1 MIDVSTEFKT
11 QTKKVKNQ
19 DIKLEICDGELTVKE
34 IHMMPVHIFNALP
47 VWKLRARRQ
56 IIAKELRYSFD
67 GQLFKTIM
75 KQIEINIK
83 NAGDIKEKDVN
94 FKYGLFIK
102 NKYEYVNLGNYFIKD
117 IEDSKKKNEMLVTG
131 YDRMI
136 RFMKIFK
143 QSEIGLSYPCRLGK
157 LTQRIGEICDVELY
171 NTDFFN
177 SDLEVSEDFFS
188 KQDLTYRDILDK
200 IAQVTLSTIF
210 IKENK
215 LYIKSVTNEVLERLD
230 KSYVTDL
237 VIKEKFGPLNALVL
251 GRGDIEDNIEETDQK
266 SIEQNG
272 RCEIRFDENEFIE
285 FQREKVIK
293 EMFNQIK
300 GLEYY
305 AFEASDLGV
314 LWLEPGDC
322 IELGD
327 REDNFYK
334 SYYLKANITIN
345 TGIVSDSEAEMPEE
359 SNTEYKVITKE
370 EKRTLK
376 VERLAKKNEGLI
388 QDLTQETTE
397 NTEKLTKHEQTID
410 SISDKVSH
418 IEETTNTIEGN
429 KTIQL
434 GNAVAGELIELHIYG
449 NNDVFSSLKISD
461 DVVLSD
467 DLYLLGDSLIVITDS
482 KGNSKEYELGIK
494 DVLRQKDDV
503 YDEYVFKDGKAQII
517 RRINSDGTIKAKE
530 TIEDLGAFSIE
541 LSTGTNT
548 ISIKNYTAVLKAKF
562 AIQNDMTNIYAS
574 KVEMNS
580 AINQT
585 AEQVDINVNKKLE
598 SYSKTTEMNA
608 AIKLVSDNITS
619 EVNKKVGKT
628 EVGTYIQQNAEA
640 VKLAWNQISEFIQMM
655 IINNNAS
662 FAILDSNKKVLMSL
676 DKTGQ
681 HFYKSDGTTIFGDM
695 GVQKEDNDQYIAFSV
710 FADYNQ
716 KLSNG
721 MAWGIKTKSDNKFH
735 PIFYIKNFEMAEK
748 ASDAS
753 YGELVLASCNI
764 LLDGIS
770 TGIIGGNIKMY
781 ADEVNSAIQ
790 FINTDTNT
798 ILLSISTQDLESGYA
813 KIKLL
818 DNISVYKNVGGTN
831 SFRFGS
837 GNNYTLIE
845 DDGSISA
852 YGGTIRFG
860 ITGREVSFDLYVKN
874 MASIYGNLNVNGN
887 VYANNIS
894 SDRRIKDNIKDCDV
908 KALDIINKFQ
918 HKQFDK
924 KDDGKHY
931 NIGYIAQ
938 DMEQIDPNF
947 VIKREKTDT
956 LEERYYIN
964 ELPIIATL
972 SKAIQELS
980 QQVKALQNEIKVLKE
995 EKQ

>member
-1 MIDVSTEFKT
+1 MI
-11 QTKKVKNQ
+11 KKKGYATLSEIAEDICKKKGLELETSSFLNSNKKIYVYDNEVKAREYMSYISEKAGGFCCAGRTGKIQ
-19 DIKLEICDGELTVKE
+19 IKKLGEDEEI
-34 IHMMPVHIFNALP
+34 IPQ
-47 VWKLRARRQ
+47 R
-56 IIAKELRYSFD
+56 
-67 GQLFKTIM
+67 LFKTY
-75 KQIEINIK
+75 KWGEGHQISRVAYENGTESFKVGDETKDTLWIRQENLFISEEDDIQKIYDAVKDLDFYSFEGTTIINPAVDIGDIINIDGK
-83 NAGDIKEKDVN
+83 KVIYQGEMTLNKRFIVDIKSKIA
-94 FKYGLFIK
+94 IK
-102 NKYEYVNLGNYFIKD
+102 QKQD
-117 IEDSKKKNEMLVTG
+117 TTT
-131 YDRMI
+131 R
-136 RFMKIFK
+136 K
-143 QSEIGLSYPCRLGK
+143 QSQQVINRKIQSQIDEENLK
-157 LTQRIGEICDVELY
+157 LTQ
-171 NTDFFN
+171 
-177 SDLEVSEDFFS
+177 
-188 KQDLTYRDILDK
+188 
-200 IAQVTLSTIF
+200 
-210 IKENK
+210 
-215 LYIKSVTNEVLERLD
+215 
-230 KSYVTDL
+230 
-237 VIKEKFGPLNALVL
+237 
-251 GRGDIEDNIEETDQK
+251 
-266 SIEQNG
+266 
-272 RCEIRFDENEFIE
+272 
-285 FQREKVIK
+285 
-293 EMFNQIK
+293 
-300 GLEYY
+300 
-305 AFEASDLGV
+305 
-314 LWLEPGDC
+314 
-322 IELGD
+322 
-327 REDNFYK
+327 
-334 SYYLKANITIN
+334 
-345 TGIVSDSEAEMPEE
+345 
-359 SNTEYKVITKE
+359 
-370 EKRTLK
+370 
-376 VERLAKKNEGLI
+376 LAK
-388 QDLTQETTE
+388 ETTE

-410 SISDKVSH
+410 SISDKVSN
-418 IEETTNTIEGN
+418 IEETTNVIEGN
-429 KTIQL
+429 KTISL

-467 DLYLLGDSLIVITDS
+467 DLYLLGDSIIVVTDS
-482 KGNSKEYELGIK
+482 KGNSKEYELGIE
-494 DVLRQKDDV
+494 DVLRQKEDV
-503 YDEYVFKDGKAQII
+503 YDEYVLKDGKAQII
-517 RRINSDGTIKAKE
+517 RRINEDGTIKAKE
-530 TIEDLGAFSIE
+530 TIENLGAFSIE
-541 LSTGTNT
+541 LFNGTN
-548 ISIKNYTAVLKAKF
+548 ILSIKNYTASLKAKF

-574 KVEMNS
+574 KVEMNR

>member
-1 MIDVSTEFKT
+1 MIKKKGYATLSEIAEDVC
-11 QTKKVKNQ
+11 KKKGLELETSSFLNSNKKIYVYDNEVKAREYMSYISEKAGGFCCAGRTGKIQ
-19 DIKLEICDGELTVKE
+19 IKKLGEDEEI
-34 IHMMPVHIFNALP
+34 IPQ
-47 VWKLRARRQ
+47 R
-56 IIAKELRYSFD
+56 
-67 GQLFKTIM
+67 LFKTY
-75 KQIEINIK
+75 KWGEGHQISRVAYENGTESFKVGDETKDTLWIRQENLFISEEDDIQKIYDAVKDLDFYSFEGTTIINPAVDIGDIINIDGK
-83 NAGDIKEKDVN
+83 KVIYQGEMTLNKRFIADIKSKIA
-94 FKYGLFIK
+94 IK
-102 NKYEYVNLGNYFIKD
+102 QKQD
-117 IEDSKKKNEMLVTG
+117 TTT
-131 YDRMI
+131 R
-136 RFMKIFK
+136 K
-143 QSEIGLSYPCRLGK
+143 QSQQVINRKIQSQIDEENLK
-157 LTQRIGEICDVELY
+157 LTQ
-171 NTDFFN
+171 
-177 SDLEVSEDFFS
+177 
-188 KQDLTYRDILDK
+188 
-200 IAQVTLSTIF
+200 
-210 IKENK
+210 
-215 LYIKSVTNEVLERLD
+215 
-230 KSYVTDL
+230 
-237 VIKEKFGPLNALVL
+237 
-251 GRGDIEDNIEETDQK
+251 
-266 SIEQNG
+266 
-272 RCEIRFDENEFIE
+272 
-285 FQREKVIK
+285 
-293 EMFNQIK
+293 
-300 GLEYY
+300 
-305 AFEASDLGV
+305 
-314 LWLEPGDC
+314 
-322 IELGD
+322 
-327 REDNFYK
+327 
-334 SYYLKANITIN
+334 
-345 TGIVSDSEAEMPEE
+345 
-359 SNTEYKVITKE
+359 
-370 EKRTLK
+370 
-376 VERLAKKNEGLI
+376 LA
-388 QDLTQETTE
+388 QETTK
-397 NTEKLTKHEQTID
+397 NTEKLTQHEQTID

-418 IEETTNTIEGN
+418 IEETTNVIEGN
-429 KTIQL
+429 KTISL
-434 GNAVAGELIELHIYG
+434 GNAVAGELIELHIFG
-449 NNDVFSSLKISD
+449 NNDVFSSLKIGD

-467 DLYLLGDSLIVITDS
+467 DLYLLGDSIIVVTDS
-482 KGNSKEYELGIK
+482 EGNSKEYELGIK

-503 YDEYVFKDGKAQII
+503 YDEYVLKDGKTQII
-517 RRINSDGTIKAKE
+517 RRINEDGTIKAKE

-541 LSTGTNT
+541 LFDGTNT
-548 ISIKNYTAVLKAKF
+548 LLIKNYAASLKAKF

-585 AEQVDINVNKKLE
+585 AEKVDINVNKKLE

-662 FAILDSNKKVLMSL
+662 FAILDSNKKVLMAL

-681 HFYKSDGTTIFGDM
+681 HFYQNDGTTIFGDM

-710 FADYNQ
+710 LSDYNQ

-735 PIFYIKNFEMAEK
+735 PIFYIKNFQMSEK

-894 SDRRIKDNIKDCDV
+894 SDRRIKDNIKDCDI
-908 KALDIINKFQ
+908 KALDIINKIQ

-938 DMEQIDPNF
+938 DMEEIDSNF
-947 VIKREKTDT
+947 IIKREKTDT

-980 QQVKALQNEIKVLKE
+980 QQVEALQNEIKVLKE

>member
-1 MIDVSTEFKT
+1 MI
-11 QTKKVKNQ
+11 KKKGYATLSEIAEDICKKKGLELETSSFLNSNKKIYVYDNEVKAREYMSYISEKAGGFCCAGRTGKIQ
-19 DIKLEICDGELTVKE
+19 IKKLGEDEEI
-34 IHMMPVHIFNALP
+34 IPQ
-47 VWKLRARRQ
+47 R
-56 IIAKELRYSFD
+56 
-67 GQLFKTIM
+67 LFKTY
-75 KQIEINIK
+75 KWGEGHQISRVAYENGTESFKVGDETKDTLWIRQENLFISEEDDIQKIYDAVKDLDFYSFEGTTIINPAVDIGDIINIDGK
-83 NAGDIKEKDVN
+83 KVIYQGEMTLNKRFIADIKSKIA
-94 FKYGLFIK
+94 IK
-102 NKYEYVNLGNYFIKD
+102 QKQD
-117 IEDSKKKNEMLVTG
+117 TTT
-131 YDRMI
+131 R
-136 RFMKIFK
+136 K
-143 QSEIGLSYPCRLGK
+143 QSQQVINRKIQSQIDEENLK
-157 LTQRIGEICDVELY
+157 LTQ
-171 NTDFFN
+171 
-177 SDLEVSEDFFS
+177 
-188 KQDLTYRDILDK
+188 
-200 IAQVTLSTIF
+200 
-210 IKENK
+210 
-215 LYIKSVTNEVLERLD
+215 
-230 KSYVTDL
+230 
-237 VIKEKFGPLNALVL
+237 
-251 GRGDIEDNIEETDQK
+251 
-266 SIEQNG
+266 
-272 RCEIRFDENEFIE
+272 
-285 FQREKVIK
+285 
-293 EMFNQIK
+293 
-300 GLEYY
+300 
-305 AFEASDLGV
+305 
-314 LWLEPGDC
+314 
-322 IELGD
+322 
-327 REDNFYK
+327 
-334 SYYLKANITIN
+334 
-345 TGIVSDSEAEMPEE
+345 
-359 SNTEYKVITKE
+359 
-370 EKRTLK
+370 
-376 VERLAKKNEGLI
+376 LAK
-388 QDLTQETTE
+388 ETTE

-434 GNAVAGELIELHIYG
+434 GNAVAGELVELHICG
-449 NNDVFSSLKISD
+449 NNDVFSSLKIGD

-467 DLYLLGDSLIVITDS
+467 DLYLLGDSIIVVTDS

-494 DVLRQKDDV
+494 DVLRQNDST
-503 YDEYVFKDGKAQII
+503 YDEYILENGKAKVI
-517 RRINSDGTIKAKE
+517 RRINTDGSIKSTVA
-530 TIEDLGAFSIE
+530 TEDLGDFSIE
-541 LSTGTNT
+541 LFDGTNT
-548 ISIKNYTAVLKAKF
+548 LSIKNYTAVLKAKF

-608 AIKLVSDNITS
+608 AIKLVSENITS

-662 FAILDSNKKVLMSL
+662 FAILDSNKKVLMAL

-710 FADYNQ
+710 LADYNQ

-781 ADEVNSAIQ
+781 ADEVNNAIQ
-790 FINTDTNT
+790 FINTDNDEM
-798 ILLSISTQDLESGYA
+798 LFSISTQDLESGYA

>member
-517 RRINSDGTIKAKE
+517 RRINSDGTIKTKE

-541 LSTGTNT
+541 LFDGTNT
-548 ISIKNYTAVLKAKF
+548 LSIKNYIASLKAKF

-585 AEQVDINVNKKLE
+585 AEQVDINVNKKLK

-608 AIKLVSDNITS
+608 AINVKADAINQV
-619 EVNKKVGKT
+619 VKKKVGEDEIVSKINQSAEEVLIHADKLDINGKAAKFKT
-628 EVGTYIQQNAEA
+628 EINAEFGPFTKDDINRVQKIILGEIEATSDDYEKYDINKEGAINSFDLLIVSRA
-640 VKLAWNQISEFIQMM
+640 VYAGGYYKIKGTFEIDPYSASRSLTIHRNGASSYSVALSLFGAIFSNIYTSQLNFFRTGDGNSLV
-655 IINNNAS
+655 INGDLFSMEDDNENR
-662 FAILDSNKKVLMSL
+662 IDLLMES
-676 DKTGQ
+676 
-681 HFYKSDGTTIFGDM
+681 YNDGTKLPALELVKRDTRTRIDSQGITTPKLTQTSLAE
-695 GVQKEDNDQYIAFSV
+695 QK
-710 FADYNQ
+710 
-716 KLSNG
+716 
-721 MAWGIKTKSDNKFH
+721 
-735 PIFYIKNFEMAEK
+735 KNFEKMQDGAVDVLKNIDIYKYNLKCEK
-748 ASDAS
+748 DT
-753 YGELVLASCNI
+753 
-764 LLDGIS
+764 DKKH
-770 TGIIGGNIKMY
+770 IGFVIGDKYNYSK
-781 ADEVNSAIQ
+781 EVTS
-790 FINTDTNT
+790 
-798 ILLSISTQDLESGYA
+798 
-813 KIKLL
+813 L
-818 DNISVYKNVGGTN
+818 DNKGVDNY
-831 SFRFGS
+831 SFTS
-837 GNNYTLIE
+837 L
-845 DDGSISA
+845 
-852 YGGTIRFG
+852 
-860 ITGREVSFDLYVKN
+860 
-874 MASIYGNLNVNGN
+874 
-887 VYANNIS
+887 
-894 SDRRIKDNIKDCDV
+894 CC
-908 KALDIINKFQ
+908 
-918 HKQFDK
+918 
-924 KDDGKHY
+924 
-931 NIGYIAQ
+931 
-938 DMEQIDPNF
+938 
-947 VIKREKTDT
+947 
-956 LEERYYIN
+956 
-964 ELPIIATL
+964 
-972 SKAIQELS
+972 KAIQELS
-980 QQVKALQNEIKVLKE
+980 QQVESLQNEIKILRE
-995 EKQ
+995 EKFNEINRLDK

>member
-1 MIDVSTEFKT
+1 MI
-11 QTKKVKNQ
+11 KKKGYATLSEIAEDICKKKGLELETSSFLNSNKKIYVCDNEVKAREYMSYISEKAGGFCCASRTGKIQ
-19 DIKLEICDGELTVKE
+19 IKKLGEDEEI
-34 IHMMPVHIFNALP
+34 IPQ
-47 VWKLRARRQ
+47 R
-56 IIAKELRYSFD
+56 
-67 GQLFKTIM
+67 LFKTY
-75 KQIEINIK
+75 KWGEGHQISRVAYENGTESFKVGDETKDTLWIRQENLFISEEDDIQKIYDAVKDLNFYSFEGTTIINPAVDIGDIINIDGK
-83 NAGDIKEKDVN
+83 KVIYQGEMTLNKRFIADIKSKIA
-94 FKYGLFIK
+94 IK
-102 NKYEYVNLGNYFIKD
+102 QKQD
-117 IEDSKKKNEMLVTG
+117 TTT
-131 YDRMI
+131 R
-136 RFMKIFK
+136 K
-143 QSEIGLSYPCRLGK
+143 QSQQVINRKIQSQIDEENLK
-157 LTQRIGEICDVELY
+157 LTQ
-171 NTDFFN
+171 
-177 SDLEVSEDFFS
+177 
-188 KQDLTYRDILDK
+188 
-200 IAQVTLSTIF
+200 
-210 IKENK
+210 
-215 LYIKSVTNEVLERLD
+215 
-230 KSYVTDL
+230 
-237 VIKEKFGPLNALVL
+237 
-251 GRGDIEDNIEETDQK
+251 
-266 SIEQNG
+266 
-272 RCEIRFDENEFIE
+272 
-285 FQREKVIK
+285 
-293 EMFNQIK
+293 
-300 GLEYY
+300 
-305 AFEASDLGV
+305 
-314 LWLEPGDC
+314 
-322 IELGD
+322 
-327 REDNFYK
+327 
-334 SYYLKANITIN
+334 
-345 TGIVSDSEAEMPEE
+345 
-359 SNTEYKVITKE
+359 
-370 EKRTLK
+370 
-376 VERLAKKNEGLI
+376 LA
-388 QDLTQETTE
+388 QETTE
-397 NTEKLTKHEQTID
+397 NTKKLTQHEQTID

-429 KTIQL
+429 KTISL
-434 GNAVAGELIELHIYG
+434 GNAVAGELIELHIHG
-449 NNDVFSSLKISD
+449 NNDVFSSLKIGD

-467 DLYLLGDSLIVITDS
+467 DLYLLGDSIIVVKDS
-482 KGNSKEYELGIK
+482 KGNSKEYELGITEPLK
-494 DVLRQKDDV
+494 QKDGV
-503 YDEYVFKDGKAQII
+503 YDEYVLKDGKAQII
-517 RRINSDGTIKAKE
+517 RRINENGTIKAKE
-530 TIEDLGAFSIE
+530 TIEDLGQFSIE
-541 LSTGTNT
+541 LFDGTNT
-548 ISIKNYTAVLKAKF
+548 LSIKNYTARLKAKF

-662 FAILDSNKKVLMSL
+662 FAILDSNKKVLMAL

-681 HFYKSDGTTIFGDM
+681 HFYQNDGTTIFGDM

-710 FADYNQ
+710 LSDYNQ

-735 PIFYIKNFEMAEK
+735 PIFYIKNFQMSEK

-894 SDRRIKDNIKDCDV
+894 SDRRIKDNIKDCDI
-908 KALDIINKFQ
+908 KALDIINKIQ

-938 DMEQIDPNF
+938 DMEEIDSNF
-947 VIKREKTDT
+947 IIKREKTDT

-980 QQVKALQNEIKVLKE
+980 QQVESLQNEIKILKE
-995 EKQ
+995 DKQ

>member
-1 MIDVSTEFKT
+1 MI
-11 QTKKVKNQ
+11 KKKGYATLGEIAEDICKKKGLELETSSFLNSNKKIYVYDNEVKAREYMSYISEKAGGFCCAGRTGKIQ
-19 DIKLEICDGELTVKE
+19 IKKLGEDEEI
-34 IHMMPVHIFNALP
+34 IPQ
-47 VWKLRARRQ
+47 R
-56 IIAKELRYSFD
+56 
-67 GQLFKTIM
+67 LFKTY
-75 KQIEINIK
+75 KWGEGHQISRVAYENGTESFKVGYETKDTLWIRQENLFISEEDDIKKIYDAVKDLDFYSFEGTTIINPAVDIGDIINIDGK
-83 NAGDIKEKDVN
+83 KVIYQGEMTLNKRFIADIKSKIA
-94 FKYGLFIK
+94 IK
-102 NKYEYVNLGNYFIKD
+102 QKQD
-117 IEDSKKKNEMLVTG
+117 TTT
-131 YDRMI
+131 R
-136 RFMKIFK
+136 K
-143 QSEIGLSYPCRLGK
+143 QSQQVINRKIQSQIDEENLK
-157 LTQRIGEICDVELY
+157 LTQ
-171 NTDFFN
+171 
-177 SDLEVSEDFFS
+177 
-188 KQDLTYRDILDK
+188 
-200 IAQVTLSTIF
+200 
-210 IKENK
+210 
-215 LYIKSVTNEVLERLD
+215 
-230 KSYVTDL
+230 
-237 VIKEKFGPLNALVL
+237 
-251 GRGDIEDNIEETDQK
+251 
-266 SIEQNG
+266 
-272 RCEIRFDENEFIE
+272 
-285 FQREKVIK
+285 
-293 EMFNQIK
+293 
-300 GLEYY
+300 
-305 AFEASDLGV
+305 
-314 LWLEPGDC
+314 
-322 IELGD
+322 
-327 REDNFYK
+327 
-334 SYYLKANITIN
+334 
-345 TGIVSDSEAEMPEE
+345 
-359 SNTEYKVITKE
+359 
-370 EKRTLK
+370 
-376 VERLAKKNEGLI
+376 LAK
-388 QDLTQETTE
+388 ETTE

-410 SISDKVSH
+410 SISDKVSN
-418 IEETTNTIEGN
+418 IEETTNVIEGN
-429 KTIQL
+429 KTISL

-467 DLYLLGDSLIVITDS
+467 DLYLLGDSIIVVTDS
-482 KGNSKEYELGIK
+482 KGNSKEYELGIE
-494 DVLRQKDDV
+494 DVLRQKEDV
-503 YDEYVFKDGKAQII
+503 YDEYVLKDGKAQII
-517 RRINSDGTIKAKE
+517 RRINEDGTIKAKE
-530 TIEDLGAFSIE
+530 AIENLGAFSIE
-541 LSTGTNT
+541 LFNGTN
-548 ISIKNYTAVLKAKF
+548 ILSIKNYTASLKAKF

>member
-1 MIDVSTEFKT
+1 MI
-11 QTKKVKNQ
+11 KKKGYATLSEIAEDICKKKGLELETSSFLNSNKKIYVYDNEVKAREYMSYISEKAGGFCCASRTGKIQ
-19 DIKLEICDGELTVKE
+19 IKKLGEDEEI
-34 IHMMPVHIFNALP
+34 IPQ
-47 VWKLRARRQ
+47 R
-56 IIAKELRYSFD
+56 
-67 GQLFKTIM
+67 LFKTY
-75 KQIEINIK
+75 KWGEGHQISRVAYENGTESFKVGDETKDTLWIRQENLFISEEDDIQKIYDAVKDLDFYSFEGTTIINPAVDIGDIINIDGK
-83 NAGDIKEKDVN
+83 KVIYQGEMTLNKRFIADIKSKIAIKQKQDTTTRKKSQQVINRKIQSQIDEEK
-94 FKYGLFIK
+94 L
-102 NKYEYVNLGNYFIKD
+102 
-117 IEDSKKKNEMLVTG
+117 
-131 YDRMI
+131 
-136 RFMKIFK
+136 
-143 QSEIGLSYPCRLGK
+143 K
-157 LTQRIGEICDVELY
+157 LTQ
-171 NTDFFN
+171 
-177 SDLEVSEDFFS
+177 
-188 KQDLTYRDILDK
+188 
-200 IAQVTLSTIF
+200 
-210 IKENK
+210 
-215 LYIKSVTNEVLERLD
+215 
-230 KSYVTDL
+230 
-237 VIKEKFGPLNALVL
+237 
-251 GRGDIEDNIEETDQK
+251 
-266 SIEQNG
+266 
-272 RCEIRFDENEFIE
+272 
-285 FQREKVIK
+285 
-293 EMFNQIK
+293 
-300 GLEYY
+300 
-305 AFEASDLGV
+305 
-314 LWLEPGDC
+314 
-322 IELGD
+322 
-327 REDNFYK
+327 
-334 SYYLKANITIN
+334 
-345 TGIVSDSEAEMPEE
+345 
-359 SNTEYKVITKE
+359 
-370 EKRTLK
+370 
-376 VERLAKKNEGLI
+376 LA
-388 QDLTQETTE
+388 QETTK
-397 NTEKLTKHEQTID
+397 NTEKLTQHEQTID

-418 IEETTNTIEGN
+418 IEETTNVIEGN
-429 KTIQL
+429 KTISL

-449 NNDVFSSLKISD
+449 NNDVFSSLKIDD

-467 DLYLLGDSLIVITDS
+467 DLYLFGDSIIVVKDS

-503 YDEYVFKDGKAQII
+503 YDEYVLKDGKAQII
-517 RRINSDGTIKAKE
+517 RRINEDGTIKAKE
-530 TIEDLGAFSIE
+530 TIEDLGVFSIE
-541 LSTGTNT
+541 LFDVTNT
-548 ISIKNYTAVLKAKF
+548 LSIKNYTASLKAKF
-562 AIQNDMTNIYAS
+562 AIQNDMTNIYTS

-585 AEQVDINVNKKLE
+585 AEKVDINVNKKLE

-608 AIKLVSDNITS
+608 AIKLVSENITS

-662 FAILDSNKKVLMSL
+662 FAILDSNKKVLMAL

-710 FADYNQ
+710 LADYNQ

-781 ADEVNSAIQ
+781 ADEVNNAIQ
-790 FINTDTNT
+790 FINTDNDEM
-798 ILLSISTQDLESGYA
+798 LFSISTQDLESGYA

-818 DNISVYKNVGGTN
+818 NNISFYRNVGGSN
-831 SFRFGS
+831 SFKL
-837 GNNYTLIE
+837 GNGDDYVLFT
-845 DDGSISA
+845 DDGSLHA
-852 YGGTIRFG
+852 FGGTIILG
-860 ITGREVSFDLYVKN
+860 SDNNKVSFDLYTDT
-874 MASIYGNLNVNGN
+874 ASVYGDLNVRGN

-894 SDRRIKDNIKDCDV
+894 SDRRIKDNIKDCEV
-908 KALDIINKFQ
+908 KALDIINKIQ

-938 DMEQIDPNF
+938 DMEEIDPNF
-947 VIKREKTDT
+947 IIKREKTDT

-980 QQVKALQNEIKVLKE
+980 QQVEALQNEIKVLKE

>member
-47 VWKLRARRQ
+47 VWKLRTRRQ

-157 LTQRIGEICDVELY
+157 LTQRIGKICDVELY

-345 TGIVSDSEAEMPEE
+345 TGIVSDSEAEMLEE
-359 SNTEYKVITKE
+359 SNTEYKVTTKE

-410 SISDKVSH
+410 SISDKVSN
-418 IEETTNTIEGN
+418 IEETTNVIEGN
-429 KTIQL
+429 KTISL

-467 DLYLLGDSLIVITDS
+467 DLYLLGDSIIVVTDS
-482 KGNSKEYELGIK
+482 KGNSKEYELGIE
-494 DVLRQKDDV
+494 DVLRQKEDV
-503 YDEYVFKDGKAQII
+503 YDEYVLKDGKAQII
-517 RRINSDGTIKAKE
+517 RRINEDGTIKAKE
-530 TIEDLGAFSIE
+530 TIENLWAFSIE
-541 LSTGTNT
+541 LFNGTN
-548 ISIKNYTAVLKAKF
+548 ILSIKNYTASLKAKF

>member
-1 MIDVSTEFKT
+1 MI
-11 QTKKVKNQ
+11 KKKGYATLGEIAEDICKKKGLELETSSFLNSNKKIYVYDNEVKAREYMSYISEKAGGFCCASRTGKIQ
-19 DIKLEICDGELTVKE
+19 IKKLGEDEEI
-34 IHMMPVHIFNALP
+34 IPQ
-47 VWKLRARRQ
+47 R
-56 IIAKELRYSFD
+56 
-67 GQLFKTIM
+67 LFKTY
-75 KQIEINIK
+75 KWGEEHQITRVAYENGTESFKVGDETKDTLWIRQKNLFISEEDDIQKIYDVVKDLDFYSFEGTTIINPAVDIGDIINIDGK
-83 NAGDIKEKDVN
+83 KVIYQGEMTLNKRFIADIKSKMA
-94 FKYGLFIK
+94 IK
-102 NKYEYVNLGNYFIKD
+102 QKQD
-117 IEDSKKKNEMLVTG
+117 TTT
-131 YDRMI
+131 R
-136 RFMKIFK
+136 K
-143 QSEIGLSYPCRLGK
+143 QSQQVINRKIQSQIDEENLK
-157 LTQRIGEICDVELY
+157 LTQ
-171 NTDFFN
+171 
-177 SDLEVSEDFFS
+177 
-188 KQDLTYRDILDK
+188 
-200 IAQVTLSTIF
+200 
-210 IKENK
+210 
-215 LYIKSVTNEVLERLD
+215 
-230 KSYVTDL
+230 
-237 VIKEKFGPLNALVL
+237 
-251 GRGDIEDNIEETDQK
+251 
-266 SIEQNG
+266 
-272 RCEIRFDENEFIE
+272 
-285 FQREKVIK
+285 
-293 EMFNQIK
+293 
-300 GLEYY
+300 
-305 AFEASDLGV
+305 
-314 LWLEPGDC
+314 
-322 IELGD
+322 
-327 REDNFYK
+327 
-334 SYYLKANITIN
+334 
-345 TGIVSDSEAEMPEE
+345 
-359 SNTEYKVITKE
+359 
-370 EKRTLK
+370 
-376 VERLAKKNEGLI
+376 LA
-388 QDLTQETTE
+388 QETTE
-397 NTEKLTKHEQTID
+397 NTKKLTQHEQTIE

-429 KTIQL
+429 KTISL

-449 NNDVFSSLKISD
+449 NNDVFSSLKIGD

-467 DLYLLGDSLIVITDS
+467 DLYLLGDSIIVVKDS

-503 YDEYVFKDGKAQII
+503 YDEYVLKDGKAQII
-517 RRINSDGTIKAKE
+517 RRINEDGTIKAKE
-530 TIEDLGAFSIE
+530 TIENLGAFSIE
-541 LSTGTNT
+541 LFNGTN
-548 ISIKNYTAVLKAKF
+548 ILSIKNYTASLKAKF

>member
-1 MIDVSTEFKT
+1 MI
-11 QTKKVKNQ
+11 KKKGYATLSEIAEDICKKKGLELETSSFLNSNKKIYVYDNEVKAREYMSYISEKAGGFCCAGRTGKIQ
-19 DIKLEICDGELTVKE
+19 IKKLGEDEEI
-34 IHMMPVHIFNALP
+34 IPQ
-47 VWKLRARRQ
+47 R
-56 IIAKELRYSFD
+56 
-67 GQLFKTIM
+67 LFKTY
-75 KQIEINIK
+75 KWGEGHQISRVAYENGTESFKVGYETKDTLWIRQENLFISEEDDIKKIYDAVKDLDFYSFEGTTIINPAVDIGDIINIDGK
-83 NAGDIKEKDVN
+83 KVIYQGEMTLNKRFIADIKSKIA
-94 FKYGLFIK
+94 IK
-102 NKYEYVNLGNYFIKD
+102 QKQD
-117 IEDSKKKNEMLVTG
+117 TTT
-131 YDRMI
+131 R
-136 RFMKIFK
+136 K
-143 QSEIGLSYPCRLGK
+143 QSQQVINRKIQSQIDEENLK
-157 LTQRIGEICDVELY
+157 LTQ
-171 NTDFFN
+171 
-177 SDLEVSEDFFS
+177 
-188 KQDLTYRDILDK
+188 
-200 IAQVTLSTIF
+200 
-210 IKENK
+210 
-215 LYIKSVTNEVLERLD
+215 
-230 KSYVTDL
+230 
-237 VIKEKFGPLNALVL
+237 
-251 GRGDIEDNIEETDQK
+251 
-266 SIEQNG
+266 
-272 RCEIRFDENEFIE
+272 
-285 FQREKVIK
+285 
-293 EMFNQIK
+293 
-300 GLEYY
+300 
-305 AFEASDLGV
+305 
-314 LWLEPGDC
+314 
-322 IELGD
+322 
-327 REDNFYK
+327 
-334 SYYLKANITIN
+334 
-345 TGIVSDSEAEMPEE
+345 
-359 SNTEYKVITKE
+359 
-370 EKRTLK
+370 
-376 VERLAKKNEGLI
+376 LAK
-388 QDLTQETTE
+388 ETTE

-418 IEETTNTIEGN
+418 IEETTNVIEGN
-429 KTIQL
+429 KTISL

-482 KGNSKEYELGIK
+482 KGNSKEYELGIE
-494 DVLRQKDDV
+494 DVLRQKEDV
-503 YDEYVFKDGKAQII
+503 YDEYVLKDGKAQII
-517 RRINSDGTIKAKE
+517 RRINSDRTIKAKE
-530 TIEDLGAFSIE
+530 TIEDLGTFSIE
-541 LSTGTNT
+541 LFDGTNT
-548 ISIKNYTAVLKAKF
+548 LSIKNYTASLKAKF

-662 FAILDSNKKVLMSL
+662 FAILDSNKKVLMAL

-710 FADYNQ
+710 LADYNQ

-781 ADEVNSAIQ
+781 ADEVNNAIQ
-790 FINTDTNT
+790 FINTDNDEM
-798 ILLSISTQDLESGYA
+798 LFSISTQDLESGYA

-818 DNISVYKNVGGTN
+818 NNISFYRNVGGSN
-831 SFRFGS
+831 SFKL
-837 GNNYTLIE
+837 GNGDDYVLFT
-845 DDGSISA
+845 DDGSLHA
-852 YGGTIRFG
+852 FGGTIILG
-860 ITGREVSFDLYVKN
+860 SDNNKVSFDLYTDT
-874 MASIYGNLNVNGN
+874 ASVYGDLNVRGN

-894 SDRRIKDNIKDCDV
+894 SDRRIKDNIKDCEV
-908 KALDIINKFQ
+908 KALDIINKIQ

-938 DMEQIDPNF
+938 DMEEIDPNF
-947 VIKREKTDT
+947 IIKREKTDT